1 MAKVEVQGLRELG
14 ERMKKLSLDVALKA
28 SRSATN
34 AAAQVIKKEAISN
47 VPVDT
52 GNLKKNIIV
61 RRAKQPDLTSLH
73 LVLVREG
80 KLTKKQKGSGIQ
92 DAFYW
97 RFVEFGTV
105 KTPPQPFMRPAFDT
119 KKGQALDA
127 MTAQLKK
134 RIDKA

>member
-1 MAKVEVQGLRELG
+1 MAKVEGLRELG
-14 ERMKKLSLDVALKA
+14 ERMRKLSSDVARKA

-47 VPVDT
+47 APSDT

-61 RRAKQPDLTSLH
+61 RRVKQPDLTSLH
-73 LVLVREG
+73 VVLVRSG
-80 KLTKKQKGSGIQ
+80 KLTEKQKTTGLQ

-105 KTPPQPFMRPAFDT
+105 KMGPRPFMRPAFDE
-119 KKGQALDA
+119 KKGQALQA
-127 MTAQLKK
+127 MTTQLKK

>member
-34 AAAQVIKKEAISN
+34 AAAQVIKKEAISKA
-47 VPVDT
+47 PVDT

-73 LVLVREG
+73 LVLVRSG
-80 KLTKKQKGSGIQ
+80 KLTDKQKGSGLQ

-105 KTPPQPFMRPAFDT
+105 NAPPKPFMRPAFDT